1 MVYKHALAEITYYE
15 SDPITTDEPST
26 SVPEIDDSIDVFDT
40 DFKSIVQKFNRVIL
54 LIDG

>member
-15 SDPITTDEPST
+15 SDPIATDEPST